1 MSRKSLYLSAAS
13 FKGKTRGKSRGKT
26 PDKRL
31 IEDDFDLADSDI
43 SLMKEAFY
51 ILDVNDTGVINKRD
65 LISVLDIMKEDCIIG
80 QRMLQ
85 DLSNLEEEITLDV
98 FIRHLK
104 KTRGNK
110 SSKEGIQSVFNL
122 IDNGEGK
129 ITLES
134 LKEMCKEIG
143 ESVSDEQIRDALDKL
158 SPDTKFISQDE
169 FIALMKPNKSR

>member
-26 PDKRL
+26 PDKRS
-31 IEDDFDLADSDI
+31 IEDDFDINDSDI
-43 SLMKEAFY
+43 TLMKEAFH

-65 LISVLDIMKEDCIIG
+65 LISVLDLMKEDCIIG

-85 DLSNLEEEITLDV
+85 DLSNLEEEITLDI
-98 FIRHLK
+98 FIRHLQ

-129 ITLES
+129 VTVES
-134 LKEMCKEIG
+134 LKEMCKELG
-143 ESVSDEQIRDALDKL
+143 ESISDEHIRDALDKI
-158 SPDTKFISQDE
+158 SPDTKCITQDE
-169 FIALMKPNKSR
+169 FMTLMKPNKTR

>member
-31 IEDDFDLADSDI
+31 IEDDYDINDNDI

-51 ILDVNDTGVINKRD
+51 ILDINDAGVINKRD
-65 LISVLDIMKEDCIIG
+65 FISVLELMKEDCIIG

-85 DLSNLEEEITLDV
+85 DLSSLEEDITIDI
-98 FIRHLK
+98 FIRHLQK
-104 KTRGNK
+104 KRGNK
-110 SSKEGIQSVFNL
+110 TSKEGIQSVFNL

-129 ITLES
+129 VTLES

-143 ESVSDEQIRDALDKL
+143 ESIPDEQIRDALDKL
-158 SPDTKFISQDE
+158 SPDTKCITEDE
-169 FIALMKPNKSR
+169 FMVLMKPNKSR